1 MNVLE
6 KFLSKKLKDDIG
18 IQEFAKDVSTGIIL
32 LKLFFKSFYLKILI
46 TNIIMSFYNWL
57 AREDLH
63 TKSLKYCNHLNS
75 LQSKKKYELLENVSI
90 KRLKNKIY
98 IDIMKMKINWFI
110 QFLVQY

>member
-46 TNIIMSFYNWL
+46 TNIIMSFYN
-57 AREDLH
+57 
-63 TKSLKYCNHLNS
+63 
-75 LQSKKKYELLENVSI
+75 
-90 KRLKNKIY
+90 
-98 IDIMKMKINWFI
+98 
-110 QFLVQY
+110 